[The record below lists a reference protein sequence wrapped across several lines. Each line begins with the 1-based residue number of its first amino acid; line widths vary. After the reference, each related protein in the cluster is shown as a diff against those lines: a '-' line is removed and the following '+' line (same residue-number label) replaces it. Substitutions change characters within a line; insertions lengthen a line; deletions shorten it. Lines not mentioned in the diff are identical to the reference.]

1 MMTKN
6 RFFSLNEARR
16 FLALGLPVLVTQIAQ
31 MGMNFVDTAMTGQAS
46 TADMAAVA
54 VSGSIWVPVSLL
66 GMGCLLSL
74 PAMMAHLVGGGEQ
87 QRTPHLLR
95 QGLWLSSLLSLVLMV
110 SVLAC
115 GASAKTS
122 TKVRIAGL
130 KGPTT
135 MGLVNLLSMEK
146 DGTASL
152 DYDLQLYGAADEIV
166 PKLIKGELDM
176 AAIPANLA
184 ATLYQKTNGGIQVM
198 AVNTLGVLYVVEKGN
213 TVHSFADLKGRTIL
227 STGKG
232 TTPEY
237 VLRYLLKKNG
247 LDPDKDVKIEY
258 YSEASEVTAQ
268 MAAARKDAIAVLP
281 QPYVTAAQ
289 MKDSG
294 LRVVLDLT
302 REWNKVCDTQ
312 LITGVTVV
320 RTEYAKQNPNVIAA
334 FLTDYQKSV
343 KAANED
349 IDGTAALCEEVG
361 VVAKAAIAKKALPKC
376 NIVYRNGQEMKKD
389 ISAYLQVLYD
399 ASPAAVGGKLPDDNF
414 YYTEPSVL
422 RKVMAAIRNSAK

>member
-1 MMTKN
+1 MMKKLT
-6 RFFSLNEARR
+6 SL
-16 FLALGLPVLVTQIAQ
+16 LLSVVML
-31 MGMNFVDTAMTGQAS
+31 
-46 TADMAAVA
+46 
-54 VSGSIWVPVSLL
+54 VSL
-66 GMGCLLSL
+66 
-74 PAMMAHLVGGGEQ
+74 
-87 QRTPHLLR
+87 
-95 QGLWLSSLLSLVLMV
+95 
-110 SVLAC
+110 LAC
-115 GASAKTS
+115 GASAKTLS
-122 TKVRIAGL
+122 AKTLRIAGL

-146 DGTASL
+146 NGTAAM

-166 PKLIKGELDM
+166 PKLIKGDLDL

-184 ATLYQKTNGGIQVM
+184 ATLYQKTNGGIQVL
-198 AVNTLGVLYVVEKGN
+198 AVNTLGVLYVVEKGD

-237 VLRYLLKKNG
+237 VLRYLLTKNG

-268 MAAARKDAIAVLP
+268 MAAAKKDAIAVLP

-289 MKDSG
+289 MKDAA

-302 REWNKVCDTQ
+302 KEWNKVCGTQ

-320 RTEYAKQNPNVIAA
+320 RTAYAEEHPDVVQA
-334 FLTDYQKSV
+334 FLTDYEKSV
-343 KAANED
+343 NAANTD

-361 VVAKAAIAKKALPKC
+361 VVAKAAIAKKALPQC
-376 NIVYRNGQEMKKD
+376 NIVFRRGEEMKKD

-399 ASPAAVGGKLPDDNF
+399 ASPAAVGGKLPDDSF
-414 YYTEPSVL
+414 YWTKPTAAQ
-422 RKVMAAIRNSAK
+422 KVQKKVSKLFQ

>member
-1 MMTKN
+1 MMKKLT
-6 RFFSLNEARR
+6 SL
-16 FLALGLPVLVTQIAQ
+16 LLSVVML
-31 MGMNFVDTAMTGQAS
+31 
-46 TADMAAVA
+46 
-54 VSGSIWVPVSLL
+54 VSL
-66 GMGCLLSL
+66 
-74 PAMMAHLVGGGEQ
+74 
-87 QRTPHLLR
+87 
-95 QGLWLSSLLSLVLMV
+95 
-110 SVLAC
+110 LAC
-115 GASAKTS
+115 GASAKTLS
-122 TKVRIAGL
+122 AKTLRIAGL

-146 DGTASL
+146 NGTAAM

-166 PKLIKGELDM
+166 PKLIKGNLDM

-184 ATLYQKTNGGIQVM
+184 ATLYQKTNGGIQVL
-198 AVNTLGVLYVVEKGN
+198 AVNTLGVLYVVEKGD

-237 VLRYLLKKNG
+237 VLRYLLTKNG

-268 MAAARKDAIAVLP
+268 MAATKKDAIAVLP

-289 MKDSG
+289 MKDSE
-294 LRVVLDLT
+294 LRVILDLT
-302 REWNKVCDTQ
+302 KEWNKVCDTQ

-320 RTEYAKQNPNVIAA
+320 RTAYAEDHPVVQA
-334 FLTDYQKSV
+334 FLKDYEKSV
-343 KAANED
+343 NAANTD
-349 IDGTAALCEEVG
+349 IDGTAALCEEIG

-376 NIVYRNGQEMKKD
+376 NIVYRRGEEMKKD

-414 YYTEPSVL
+414 YWVKPTTSQQVQHQVKKL
-422 RKVMAAIRNSAK
+422 FQ

>member
-1 MMTKN
+1 MLKKLT
-6 RFFSLNEARR
+6 SL
-16 FLALGLPVLVTQIAQ
+16 LLSLGLA
-31 MGMNFVDTAMTGQAS
+31 
-46 TADMAAVA
+46 
-54 VSGSIWVPVSLL
+54 VSLL
-66 GMGCLLSL
+66 AC
-74 PAMMAHLVGGGEQ
+74 
-87 QRTPHLLR
+87 
-95 QGLWLSSLLSLVLMV
+95 
-110 SVLAC
+110 SV
-115 GASAKTS
+115 SAKTLS
-122 TKVRIAGL
+122 AGSVRIAGL

-135 MGLVNLLSMEK
+135 MGLVHLLSMEK
-146 DGTASL
+146 AGTAAL

-166 PKLIKGELDM
+166 PKLIKGDLDM

-198 AVNTLGVLYVVEKGN
+198 AVNTLGVLYVVEKGD
-213 TVHSFADLKGRTIL
+213 TVHSFADLKDRTIL

-237 VLRYLLKKNG
+237 VLRYLLRKNG
-247 LDPDKDVKIEY
+247 LDPDRDVKIEY

-268 MAAARKDAIAVLP
+268 MAAAKKDAIAVLP

-289 MKDSG
+289 MKDSS

-320 RTEYAKQNPNVIAA
+320 RTEYAKKNPDVIAA

-349 IDGTAALCEEVG
+349 IDGTAALCEQVG

-376 NIVYRNGQEMKKD
+376 NIVYRNGEEMKKD

-399 ASPAAVGGKLPDDNF
+399 ASPASVGGKLPDDGF

>member
-1 MMTKN
+1 MMKKLT
-6 RFFSLNEARR
+6 SL
-16 FLALGLPVLVTQIAQ
+16 LLSVVML
-31 MGMNFVDTAMTGQAS
+31 
-46 TADMAAVA
+46 
-54 VSGSIWVPVSLL
+54 VSL
-66 GMGCLLSL
+66 
-74 PAMMAHLVGGGEQ
+74 
-87 QRTPHLLR
+87 
-95 QGLWLSSLLSLVLMV
+95 
-110 SVLAC
+110 LAC
-115 GASAKTS
+115 GASAKTLS
-122 TKVRIAGL
+122 AKTLRIAGL

-135 MGLVNLLSMEK
+135 MGLVHLLSMEK
-146 DGTASL
+146 NGTAAM

-166 PKLIKGELDM
+166 PKLIKGNLDM

-184 ATLYQKTNGGIQVM
+184 ATLYQKTNGGIQVL
-198 AVNTLGVLYVVEKGN
+198 AVNTLGVLYVVEKGD

-237 VLRYLLKKNG
+237 VLRYLLTKNG

-268 MAAARKDAIAVLP
+268 MAATKKDAIAVLP

-289 MKDSG
+289 MKDSE

-302 REWNKVCDTQ
+302 KEWNKVCDTQ

-320 RTEYAKQNPNVIAA
+320 RTAYAEDHPDVVQA
-334 FLTDYQKSV
+334 FLKDYEKSV
-343 KAANED
+343 NAANTD
-349 IDGTAALCEEVG
+349 IDGTAALCEEIG

-376 NIVYRNGQEMKKD
+376 NIVYRRGEEMKKD

-399 ASPAAVGGKLPDDNF
+399 ASPAAVGGKLPDDSF
-414 YYTEPSVL
+414 YWVKPTTSQQVQHQVKKL
-422 RKVMAAIRNSAK
+422 FQ

>member
-1 MMTKN
+1 MMKKLT
-6 RFFSLNEARR
+6 SL
-16 FLALGLPVLVTQIAQ
+16 LLSVVML
-31 MGMNFVDTAMTGQAS
+31 
-46 TADMAAVA
+46 
-54 VSGSIWVPVSLL
+54 VSL
-66 GMGCLLSL
+66 
-74 PAMMAHLVGGGEQ
+74 
-87 QRTPHLLR
+87 
-95 QGLWLSSLLSLVLMV
+95 
-110 SVLAC
+110 LAC
-115 GASAKTS
+115 GASANTLSAKTL
-122 TKVRIAGL
+122 RIAGL

-146 DGTASL
+146 NGTAAM

-166 PKLIKGELDM
+166 PKLIKGDLDM

-184 ATLYQKTNGGIQVM
+184 ATLYQKTNGGIQVL
-198 AVNTLGVLYVVEKGN
+198 AVNTLGVLYVVEKGD

-237 VLRYLLKKNG
+237 VLRYLLTKNG

-268 MAAARKDAIAVLP
+268 MAATKKDAIAVLP

-289 MKDSG
+289 MKDSD

-302 REWNKVCDTQ
+302 KEWNKVCDTQ

-320 RTEYAKQNPNVIAA
+320 RTAYAEDHPDVVQA
-334 FLTDYQKSV
+334 FLNDYEKSV
-343 KAANED
+343 NAANTD
-349 IDGTAALCEEVG
+349 IDGTAALCEEIG

-376 NIVYRNGQEMKKD
+376 NIVYRRGEEMKKD

-399 ASPAAVGGKLPDDNF
+399 ASPAAVGGKRPDDNF
-414 YYTEPSVL
+414 YWVKPTTSQQVQHQVKKL
-422 RKVMAAIRNSAK
+422 FQ

>member
-1 MMTKN
+1 MFKKLM
-6 RFFSLNEARR
+6 S
-16 FLALGLPVLVTQIAQ
+16 
-31 MGMNFVDTAMTGQAS
+31 
-46 TADMAAVA
+46 AVA
-54 VSGSIWVPVSLL
+54 AAALCVSL
-66 GMGCLLSL
+66 
-74 PAMMAHLVGGGEQ
+74 A
-87 QRTPHLLR
+87 
-95 QGLWLSSLLSLVLMV
+95 
-110 SVLAC
+110 AC
-115 GASAKTS
+115 GATATSEAATEATATPAPAVTEAPAEETASAETAGGALR
-122 TKVRIAGL
+122 VAGL

-289 MKDSG
+289 MKDSD

-302 REWNKVCDTQ
+302 REWNRVCDTQ

-320 RTEYAKQNPNVIAA
+320 RTEYAKQNPDVIAA

-399 ASPAAVGGKLPDDNF
+399 ASLAAVGGKLPDDNF